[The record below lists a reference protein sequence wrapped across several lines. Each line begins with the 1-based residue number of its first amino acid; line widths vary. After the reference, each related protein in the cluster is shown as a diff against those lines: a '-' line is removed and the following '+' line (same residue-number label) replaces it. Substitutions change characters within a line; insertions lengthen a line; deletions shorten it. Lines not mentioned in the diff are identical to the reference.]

1 MVPFTRKGILRI
13 VVELVLLCKTSQLP
27 TKCPLEAKVQV
38 TLQKNDCEK
47 TAKAG
52 SLPFIQDIV
61 DVPLPS
67 QNSLQVELKCKRNDS
82 HLHRGKHVILSTCR
96 AL

>member
-1 MVPFTRKGILRI
+1 M
-13 VVELVLLCKTSQLP
+13 
-27 TKCPLEAKVQV
+27 QV
-38 TLQKNDCEK
+38 TLQKIDCEK

-67 QNSLQVELKCKRNDS
+67 QNALQVELKCKRNDS
-82 HLHRGKHVILSTCR
+82 HLHRGKHVILSTCSV
-96 AL
+96 L